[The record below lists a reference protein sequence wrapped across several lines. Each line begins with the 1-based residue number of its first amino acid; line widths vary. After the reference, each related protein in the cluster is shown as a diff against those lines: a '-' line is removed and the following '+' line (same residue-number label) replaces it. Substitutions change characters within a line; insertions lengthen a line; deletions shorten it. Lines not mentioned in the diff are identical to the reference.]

1 MIDHTLRL
9 GRVVDPAAALQ
20 IECEGRHRLLFN
32 HPLENLQRP
41 DLVRLEVTREQV
53 LEKHMHVQLILRRVM
68 SQLDVLICERHILV
82 RISSIFIAK
91 MQVVAPILFEDGIYI
106 PNLMQQHILSV
117 LKLLNLFILWVADWN
132 SFW

>member
-1 MIDHTLRL
+1 
-9 GRVVDPAAALQ
+9 
-20 IECEGRHRLLFN
+20 
-32 HPLENLQRP
+32 
-41 DLVRLEVTREQV
+41 
-53 LEKHMHVQLILRRVM
+53 MHVQLILWGVV

-91 MQVVAPILFEDGIYI
+91 MQVVAPILFKDGIYI
-106 PNLMQQHILSV
+106 QNLMQQHILSV